1 MALTNITTDES
12 ALLALKSRLAID
24 PSHILSR
31 NWSDSTSVCSW
42 IGVTCGSR
50 HQRVTALDI
59 STMGLAGNLPPDMGN
74 LTFLVSLN
82 LSSNSFHG
90 SLPQELAQLRRLEV
104 IDFRFNDFGGDVP
117 SWFGF
122 LGELQFLN
130 LRNNSFSG
138 FGPTSIANMSKLE
151 MLDLSYNSLQGK
163 IPDEIGNLHNLKRLS
178 LQFNKFDGL
187 IPTTIFN
194 ISSLESLA
202 LTGNSLSGDL
212 QGDLCGS
219 LPRLNELYLSSNE
232 LDGQIPSNIS
242 QCSQLRLLSL
252 SHNKFSGSVPSG
264 IGNLTALEILYL
276 GSNDLTGQ
284 IPEELGDLRNLKE
297 LGMGDNFL
305 KGSIPSTIF
314 NISSLQYINIANCN
328 LTGALPADMCS
339 GSSRL
344 QEVFFHVNELVGEL
358 PERIGE
364 CSALQMWSLSYNN
377 ITGVIPRGVGNLTML
392 QNFYVGYNNLI
403 VLMTLMTAFELR
415 AYNFVGTIPKEIGN
429 LQSLEV
435 LYLGVNNLMGTIP
448 TEIFNI
454 STLQS
459 ISVSMNQLSGQL
471 PSNFGHGLP
480 NIEEL
485 YLNNN
490 NLSGEIPDSISN
502 SSKLTVINFAGNN
515 FTGLV
520 PNSLGELSFLQD
532 MNLGE
537 NSFVSKSSELNFIS
551 SLTNCRHLRKLS
563 LGDNLFSSILPVSV
577 GNLSNSLEYFY
588 GYNCGL
594 YGSIP
599 DEFGNL
605 TNLFLLSLYGN
616 QLTGSIPKALVN
628 LQKLQGLALMRN
640 RISGPIPEN
649 LCGLQNLNGLL
660 LYQNQISGAIPDCIG
675 NLTALRS
682 LYIGNNNLS
691 SGIPPSLWRLND
703 LLQLNLTSNVLVGS
717 LSPDIGNLKTATVL
731 DLSMNQFSG
740 TIPPSVGDMFDLIN
754 LSLAHN
760 KFEGSIPESIGQ
772 LVNLAELDLSHNNL
786 SGNIPRSLERIL
798 YLTYFN
804 VSFNDLSG
812 EIPNGGPFKNFG
824 GEAFVSNGGLCGD
837 PRYGVPPCQN
847 TKVHKSNRRKVI
859 LRVLYAL
866 LGAAALVFFLVL
878 AYIFVRY
885 RSKEIAAAET
895 QKEISSN
902 ATLLRTSYN
911 DLLQATEGFDDSHL
925 LGSGGFSSVYKGTL
939 RNGDTIAIKVFNL
952 QQEGAFKSF
961 HRECEVLRSLRHRN
975 LCKVIGACSNAHFK
989 ALILE
994 YMPKGSLEKWLYSD
1008 DCFLDIMQ
1016 RTSIMID
1023 AACALEYL
1031 HHGYSIPIVHCDLK
1045 PSNVLLNEDMVGHLS
1060 DFGISKLLGEDDS
1073 FVQTTTFATLGYI
1086 APEYG
1091 SEGLVS
1097 IKSDVYSFGIM
1108 LMEVFTRMKPSSE
1121 TFAGDLSLRGWVKS
1135 SIPNAIARIIDPGL
1149 LRSEEK
1155 IVVDKTLECLS
1166 SIMELALKCSMESP
1180 GDRISM
1186 EDVVEALKKIRFKL
1200 LELFP

>member
-1 MALTNITTDES
+1 MMRGDLFPPVLLLTQCLTDFLAMALTNITTDES
-12 ALLALKSRLAID
+12 GLLALKSRLAID

-219 LPRLNELYLSSNE
+219 LPRLIELYLSSNE

-403 VLMTLMTAFELR
+403 
-415 AYNFVGTIPKEIGN
+415 GTIPKEIGN
-429 LQSLEV
+429 LQSLQV
-435 LYLGVNNLMGTIP
+435 LYLGVNNLRGSIP

-459 ISVSMNQLSGQL
+459 ITVLMNQLSGQL

-480 NIEEL
+480 NIEEI
-485 YLNNN
+485 YLNDN
-490 NLSGEIPDSISN
+490 NLSGEIPDSIAN
-502 SSKLTVINFAGNN
+502 SSKLTIISFSGNN

-532 MNLGE
+532 IYLGE
-537 NSFVSKSSELNFIS
+537 NSFVSKSSELSFIR
-551 SLTNCRHLRKLS
+551 SLTNCRHLRRLS
-563 LGDNLFSSILPVSV
+563 LGDNLFNSILPVSV

-616 QLTGSIPKALVN
+616 QLTGSIPKTLVN

-640 RISGPIPEN
+640 RISGPIPED

-660 LYQNQISGAIPDCIG
+660 LHQNQISGAIPDCIG

-691 SGIPPSLWRLND
+691 SVSPSLWRLND

-740 TIPPSVGDMFDLIN
+740 TIPPSVGDMHDLIN

-786 SGNIPRSLERIL
+786 SGNIPR
-798 YLTYFN
+798 
-804 VSFNDLSG
+804 
-812 EIPNGGPFKNFG
+812 
-824 GEAFVSNGGLCGD
+824 
-837 PRYGVPPCQN
+837 YGVPPCQN

-859 LRVLYAL
+859 LRVVYAL

-878 AYIFVRY
+878 ACVFVRY
-885 RSKEIAAAET
+885 RRKEIAAAET
-895 QKEISSN
+895 QSEISSN

-911 DLLQATEGFDDSHL
+911 DLLRATEGFNDSHL

-939 RNGDTIAIKVFNL
+939 RDGDTVAIKVFNL

-961 HRECEVLRSLRHRN
+961 NRECEVLRSLRHRN
-975 LCKVIGACSNAHFK
+975 LCKVIGACSNTHFK

-994 YMPKGSLEKWLYSD
+994 YMPKGSLEKWIYSD
-1008 DCFLDIMQ
+1008 DRFLDIIQ

-1121 TFAGDLSLRGWVKS
+1121 TLAGNLSLRGWVKS

-1200 LELFP
+1200 LELFPYIKKGSV

>member
-1 MALTNITTDES
+1 MMRGELFPLALLLTQCATAFLAMALTNITTDES

-59 STMGLAGNLPPDMGN
+59 STMGLTGNLPPDMGN
-74 LTFLVSLN
+74 LTFLV
-82 LSSNSFHG
+82 
-90 SLPQELAQLRRLEV
+90 
-104 IDFRFNDFGGDVP
+104 FNDFRGDVP

-122 LGELQFLN
+122 LAQLQFLS

-138 FGPTSIANMSKLE
+138 FEPTSIANMSKLQT
-151 MLDLSYNSLQGK
+151 LDLSYNSLQGK
-163 IPDEIGNLHNLKRLS
+163 LPDVIGNLHNLKMLS
-178 LQFNKFDGL
+178 LQYNTFDGL
-187 IPTTIFN
+187 IPATIFN

-212 QGDLCGS
+212 PGDLCRS
-219 LPRLNELYLSSNE
+219 LPRLNELYLSTNE

-242 QCSQLRLLSL
+242 QCSQLVLLSL

-276 GSNDLTGQ
+276 GSNELTGQ
-284 IPEELGDLRNLKE
+284 IPEELGMLRNLKE

-305 KGSIPSTIF
+305 IGSIPSTIF
-314 NISSLQYINIANCN
+314 NISSLQYVNIANCN

-339 GSSRL
+339 GSSAL

-358 PERIGE
+358 PETIGE
-364 CSALQMWSLSYNN
+364 CAALQMWSLSYNN
-377 ITGVIPRGVGNLTML
+377 ITGVIPRGVGNLTTL

-403 VLMTLMTAFELR
+403 
-415 AYNFVGTIPKEIGN
+415 GTIPEEIGN

-435 LYLGVNNLMGTIP
+435 LYLGVNNLRGSIP

-454 STLQS
+454 STLQM
-459 ISVSMNQLSGQL
+459 ISVSVNQLSGQL

-480 NIEEL
+480 NTEEI

-490 NLSGEIPDSISN
+490 FLSGEIPDSISN
-502 SSKLTVINFAGNN
+502 SSKLTVINFTGNN
-515 FTGLV
+515 FTGQV
-520 PNSLGELSFLQD
+520 PNSLAELSFLQD
-532 MNLGE
+532 IYLGE
-537 NSFVSKSSELNFIS
+537 NSFVSKSSELNFIP
-551 SLTNCRHLRKLS
+551 SLTNCRHLRKLGF
-563 LGDNLFSSILPVSV
+563 GDNLFNSILPVSV

-588 GYNCGL
+588 VDRINTE
-594 YGSIP
+594 
-599 DEFGNL
+599 D
-605 TNLFLLSLYGN
+605 
-616 QLTGSIPKALVN
+616 TGESAKAS
-628 LQKLQGLALMRN
+628 
-640 RISGPIPEN
+640 RISSYAKQDKRTYSRGSLWITKFEWTTASP
-649 LCGLQNLNGLL
+649 
-660 LYQNQISGAIPDCIG
+660 QISGAIPDCIG

-682 LYIGNNNLS
+682 LYIGNLS

-717 LSPDIGNLKTATVL
+717 LPPDIGNLKAATIL

-740 TIPPSVGDMFDLIN
+740 IIPPSVGDMHDLIN

-760 KFEGSIPESIGQ
+760 KFEGSIPKSIGQ

-786 SGNIPRSLERIL
+786 SGNIPRSLEGIL

-812 EIPNGGPFKNFG
+812 EIPTGGPFRDFVAQ
-824 GEAFVSNGGLCGD
+824 AFVSNGGLCGD
-837 PRYGVPPCQN
+837 PRYGVPQCQN

-859 LRVLYAL
+859 LRVVYAL

-878 AYIFVRY
+878 AYVFVRFQ
-885 RSKEIAAAET
+885 RKEVAAAES
-895 QKEISSN
+895 QNEQSSN
-902 ATLLRTSYN
+902 ATLVRATYN
-911 DLLQATEGFDDSHL
+911 DLLQATEGFNNSHL
-925 LGSGGFSSVYKGTL
+925 LGTGGFSSVYKGTL
-939 RNGDTIAIKVFNL
+939 GNGDTVAIKVFNL

-961 HRECEVLRSLRHRN
+961 DRECEVLRSLRHRN
-975 LCKVIGACSNAHFK
+975 LCKVIGACSNERFK

-994 YMPKGSLEKWLYSD
+994 YMPKGSLDMWLYSD
-1008 DCFLDIMQ
+1008 ERFLDIMQ

-1045 PSNVLLNEDMVGHLS
+1045 PSNVLLNEDMVGYLS

-1108 LMEVFTRMKPSSE
+1108 LMEVFTRMKPSNE

-1135 SIPNAIARIIDPGL
+1135 SMPNAIERIIDPGL

-1155 IVVDKTLECLS
+1155 NVVDETLECLS

-1180 GDRISM
+1180 GERISM
-1186 EDVVEALKKIRFKL
+1186 EDVVVALMKIRFKL

>member
-1 MALTNITTDES
+1 MMRGDLFLLVFLLTKCVTAFLAMALINITTDES
-12 ALLALKSRLAID
+12 ALLALKSRLTTD

-59 STMGLAGNLPPDMGN
+59 STMGLTGNLPPDMGN

-104 IDFRFNDFGGDVP
+104 IDFRFNDFTGDVP

-122 LGELQFLN
+122 LAQLQFLS

-138 FGPTSIANMSKLE
+138 FGPTSIANMSNLGT
-151 MLDLSYNSLQGK
+151 LDLSYNSLQGK
-163 IPDEIGNLHNLKRLS
+163 LPDEIGNLHNLKKLS

-187 IPTTIFN
+187 IPMTIFN

-202 LTGNSLSGDL
+202 LTGNSFSGDL
-212 QGDLCGS
+212 PGDLCRS
-219 LPRLNELYLSSNE
+219 LPRLSELYLSSNE

-242 QCSQLRLLSL
+242 QCSQLHLLSL

-276 GSNDLTGQ
+276 GSNKLTARPTGQ
-284 IPEELGDLRNLKE
+284 IPEELGNLQNLKE

-305 KGSIPSTIF
+305 IGSIPSTIF
-314 NISSLQYINIANCN
+314 NISSLQYVNIANCN
-328 LTGALPADMCS
+328 LTGTLPADMCS
-339 GSSRL
+339 VSSRL
-344 QEVFFHVNELVGEL
+344 QRVFFHVNELVGEL

-392 QNFYVGYNNLI
+392 QYFYVGYNNLI
-403 VLMTLMTAFELR
+403 
-415 AYNFVGTIPKEIGN
+415 GTIPKEIGD
-429 LQSLEV
+429 LPSLEV
-435 LYLGVNNLMGTIP
+435 LYLGVNNLRGSIP

-454 STLQS
+454 STLQM

-480 NIEEL
+480 NIEEIF
-485 YLNNN
+485 LNNN

-502 SSKLTVINFAGNN
+502 SSKLTIINFAGNN

-532 MNLGE
+532 IYLAE
-537 NSFVSKSSELNFIS
+537 NSFVSKSSELNLIT
-551 SLTNCRHLRKLS
+551 SLTNCRHLTKLG
-563 LGDNLFSSILPVSV
+563 LGDNLFNSILPLSV
-577 GNLSNSLEYFY
+577 GNLSHSLEYFY

-605 TNLFLLSLYGN
+605 TNLLLLSLFGN
-616 QLTGSIPKALVN
+616 QLTGSIPKTLVN

-660 LYQNQISGAIPDCIG
+660 LHQNQISGAIPDCIG
-675 NLTALRS
+675 NLTTLRS
-682 LYIGNNNLS
+682 LYIGNNNLN

-717 LSPDIGNLKTATVL
+717 LPPDIGNLKAATIL

-740 TIPPSVGDMFDLIN
+740 IIPPSVGDLRDLIN

-772 LVNLAELDLSHNNL
+772 LVNLAELDLSDNNL
-786 SGNIPRSLERIL
+786 SGNIPR
-798 YLTYFN
+798 
-804 VSFNDLSG
+804 
-812 EIPNGGPFKNFG
+812 
-824 GEAFVSNGGLCGD
+824 
-837 PRYGVPPCQN
+837 YGVPPCQH

-859 LRVLYAL
+859 LRVVYAL
-866 LGAAALVFFLVL
+866 LGAVALVFFLVL
-878 AYIFVRY
+878 AYVFVRY
-885 RSKEIAAAET
+885 RRKEVAAAGPKNEL
-895 QKEISSN
+895 SSN
-902 ATLLRTSYN
+902 ATLVWATYN
-911 DLLQATEGFDDSHL
+911 DLLQATEAFNNSHL
-925 LGSGGFSSVYKGTL
+925 LGTGGFSSVYKGTL
-939 RNGDTIAIKVFNL
+939 QNGDTVAIKVFNL

-961 HRECEVLRSLRHRN
+961 DRECEVLRSLRHRN
-975 LCKVIGACSNAHFK
+975 LCKVIGACSNEHFK

-1008 DCFLDIMQ
+1008 DRFLDIMQ

-1031 HHGYSIPIVHCDLK
+1031 HHGYSIPIVHCDVK
-1045 PSNVLLNEDMVGHLS
+1045 PSNVVLNEDMVGHLS
-1060 DFGISKLLGEDDS
+1060 DFGISKLLGEEDS

-1108 LMEVFTRMKPSSE
+1108 LMEVFTRMKPSNE

-1135 SIPNAIARIIDPGL
+1135 SMPNAIARIIDPVL

-1155 IVVDKTLECLS
+1155 NVDDESLECLS
-1166 SIMELALKCSMESP
+1166 SIMELGLKCSMESP
-1180 GDRISM
+1180 GERISM
-1186 EDVVEALKKIRFKL
+1186 EDVVVALKKIRFKL

>member
-1 MALTNITTDES
+1 MALTNITTDET

-42 IGVTCGSR
+42 IGVMCGAR

-151 MLDLSYNSLQGK
+151 MLDLSYNPLQGK

-212 QGDLCGS
+212 QGDLCRS

-276 GSNDLTGQ
+276 GSNDLT
-284 IPEELGDLRNLKE
+284 
-297 LGMGDNFL
+297 
-305 KGSIPSTIF
+305 
-314 NISSLQYINIANCN
+314 
-328 LTGALPADMCS
+328 
-339 GSSRL
+339 
-344 QEVFFHVNELVGEL
+344 
-358 PERIGE
+358 
-364 CSALQMWSLSYNN
+364 
-377 ITGVIPRGVGNLTML
+377 
-392 QNFYVGYNNLI
+392 
-403 VLMTLMTAFELR
+403 
-415 AYNFVGTIPKEIGN
+415 GTIPKEIGN

-532 MNLGE
+532 IYLGE
-537 NSFVSKSSELNFIS
+537 NSFVSKSLELNFIP
-551 SLTNCRHLRKLS
+551 SLANCRHLRRLF
-563 LGDNLFSSILPVSV
+563 LGDNLFNSILPVSV
-577 GNLSNSLEYFY
+577 GNLSNTLENFY

-605 TNLFLLSLYGN
+605 TNLFLLSLFDN
-616 QLTGSIPKALVN
+616 QLTGSIPKTLVN

-640 RISGPIPEN
+640 KISGPIPEN

-660 LYQNQISGAIPDCIG
+660 LHQNQISGAIPDCIG
-675 NLTALRS
+675 NLTALRT

-717 LSPDIGNLKTATVL
+717 LPPDIGNLKTATVL

-740 TIPPSVGDMFDLIN
+740 TIPPSLGDIHDLIN

-772 LVNLAELDLSHNNL
+772 LVNIAELDLSHNNL

-837 PRYGVPPCQN
+837 PRYGVPPCPN

-859 LRVLYAL
+859 LRVVYAL

-878 AYIFVRY
+878 ACIFVRY
-885 RSKEIAAAET
+885 RRKEIAAAET
-895 QKEISSN
+895 QSEISSN

-911 DLLQATEGFDDSHL
+911 DLLRATEGFNDSHL

-939 RNGDTIAIKVFNL
+939 RDGDTVAIKVFNL

-961 HRECEVLRSLRHRN
+961 NRECEVLRSLRHRN
-975 LCKVIGACSNAHFK
+975 LCKVIGACSTTHFK

-994 YMPKGSLEKWLYSD
+994 YMPKGSLEKWIYSD
-1008 DCFLDIMQ
+1008 DRFLDIIQ

-1200 LELFP
+1200 LELFPYIKKGSV

>member
-1 MALTNITTDES
+1 MMRGELFHRVLLLTQCVTAFLAMGSTNITTDES
-12 ALLALKSRLAID
+12 ALLALKSRLPID

-59 STMGLAGNLPPDMGN
+59 STMGLTGNLPPDMGN

-104 IDFRFNDFGGDVP
+104 IDFRFNDFTGDVP

-122 LGELQFLN
+122 LAQLQFLS

-138 FGPTSIANMSKLE
+138 FGPTSISNMSKLE
-151 MLDLSYNSLQGK
+151 TLDLSYNSLQGK
-163 IPDEIGNLHNLKRLS
+163 LPDEIGNLHNLKKLS
-178 LQFNKFDGL
+178 LQFNKFEGL
-187 IPTTIFN
+187 IPITIFN

-212 QGDLCGS
+212 PGDLCRS
-219 LPRLNELYLSSNE
+219 LPRLNELYLSENE

-252 SHNKFSGSVPSG
+252 SHNKFSSSVPSG

-276 GSNDLTGQ
+276 GFNELTG
-284 IPEELGDLRNLKE
+284 N
-297 LGMGDNFL
+297 
-305 KGSIPSTIF
+305 
-314 NISSLQYINIANCN
+314 
-328 LTGALPADMCS
+328 
-339 GSSRL
+339 
-344 QEVFFHVNELVGEL
+344 
-358 PERIGE
+358 
-364 CSALQMWSLSYNN
+364 
-377 ITGVIPRGVGNLTML
+377 
-392 QNFYVGYNNLI
+392 
-403 VLMTLMTAFELR
+403 
-415 AYNFVGTIPKEIGN
+415 IPKEIGN
-429 LQSLEV
+429 LQSLEI
-435 LYLGVNNLMGTIP
+435 LFLGFNNLRGSIP
-448 TEIFNI
+448 AEIFNI
-454 STLQS
+454 SSLRV
-459 ISVSMNQLSGQL
+459 ISVATNQLSGQL

-480 NIEEL
+480 NIEEI
-485 YLNNN
+485 YLNEN
-490 NLSGEIPDSISN
+490 NLSGEIPDSVSN
-502 SSKLTVINFAGNN
+502 SSKLTIITFANNN

-520 PNSLGELSFLQD
+520 PNSLGELSFLQGIY
-532 MNLGE
+532 LGG
-537 NSFVSKSSELNFIS
+537 NSFVSKSSELNFIL
-551 SLTNCRHLRKLS
+551 SLTKCRHLRKLD
-563 LGDNLFSSILPVSV
+563 LGDNLFNSILPVSV

-605 TNLFLLSLYGN
+605 TNLFLLSLYDN
-616 QLTGSIPKALVN
+616 QLTGSIPKTLVN

-640 RISGPIPEN
+640 RISGPIPDT
-649 LCGLQNLNGLL
+649 LCGLPNLNGLL
-660 LYQNQISGAIPDCIG
+660 LHQNQISGAIPDCIG

-682 LYIGNNNLS
+682 LYIGNNNLN

-717 LSPDIGNLKTATVL
+717 LPPDIRNLKAATMI

-740 TIPPSVGDMFDLIN
+740 IIPPSVGDMHGLIN

-772 LVNLAELDLSHNNL
+772 LVNLAELDLSDNNL
-786 SGNIPRSLERIL
+786 SGNIPRSLEGIL

-812 EIPNGGPFKNFG
+812 EIPNGGPFKKFG
-824 GEAFVSNGGLCGD
+824 GQAFVSNRGICGD
-837 PRYGVPPCQN
+837 TRYGVPPCQH

-859 LRVLYAL
+859 LRVVYAL

-878 AYIFVRY
+878 AYVFVRY
-885 RSKEIAAAET
+885 RRKEVGAAKT
-895 QKEISSN
+895 QNELSFN
-902 ATLLRTSYN
+902 ATLLRASYN
-911 DLLQATEGFDDSHL
+911 DLLQATEGFNNSHL
-925 LGSGGFSSVYKGTL
+925 LGTGGFSSVYKGTL
-939 RNGDTIAIKVFNL
+939 RNRDTVAIKVFNS
-952 QQEGAFKSF
+952 QQEGTFKSF
-961 HRECEVLRSLRHRN
+961 DRECEVLRSLRHRN
-975 LCKVIGACSNAHFK
+975 LCKVIGACSNEHFK

-1008 DCFLDIMQ
+1008 GRFLDIMQ

-1045 PSNVLLNEDMVGHLS
+1045 PSNVLLNEDMVGYLS

-1073 FVQTTTFATLGYI
+1073 FMQTTTFATLGYI

-1135 SIPNAIARIIDPGL
+1135 SMPNAIARIIDPGL

-1155 IVVDKTLECLS
+1155 NVVDETLECLS

-1180 GDRISM
+1180 GERISM
-1186 EDVVEALKKIRFKL
+1186 KDVVVALKKIRFKL

>member
-1 MALTNITTDES
+1 MAFLAMAVTNITTDES

-59 STMGLAGNLPPDMGN
+59 SRMGLTGNLPPHMGN

-82 LSSNSFHG
+82 LSGNSFHG

-104 IDFRFNDFGGDVP
+104 IDFRFNDFTGDVP
-117 SWFGF
+117 SWIGF
-122 LGELQFLN
+122 LAELQFLS

-151 MLDLSYNSLQGK
+151 MLDLSYNPLQGK
-163 IPDEIGNLHNLKRLS
+163 IPDEIGTLHNLKTLT

-187 IPTTIFN
+187 IPMAIFN

-212 QGDLCGS
+212 PGDLCRS

-232 LDGQIPSNIS
+232 LAGQIPSNIS

-252 SHNKFSGSVPSG
+252 SFNKFSGLVPSG

-276 GSNDLTGQ
+276 GSNELTGQ
-284 IPEELGDLRNLKE
+284 TRRAGQPLELEGVRHGE
-297 LGMGDNFL
+297 ITFL
-305 KGSIPSTIF
+305 VGSIPSTIF
-314 NISSLQYINIANCN
+314 NISTLEYVNIANCN

-344 QEVFFHVNELVGEL
+344 QKVFFHVNELVGEL
-358 PERIGE
+358 QKQLANAQHFR
-364 CSALQMWSLSYNN
+364 
-377 ITGVIPRGVGNLTML
+377 
-392 QNFYVGYNNLI
+392 
-403 VLMTLMTAFELR
+403 
-415 AYNFVGTIPKEIGN
+415 
-429 LQSLEV
+429 
-435 LYLGVNNLMGTIP
+435 
-448 TEIFNI
+448 
-454 STLQS
+454 
-459 ISVSMNQLSGQL
+459 NQLSGQL

-480 NIEEL
+480 NIEVIHL
-485 YLNNN
+485 YDN
-490 NLSGEIPDSISN
+490 NLSGEIPDSVSN
-502 SSKLTVINFAGNN
+502 CSMLTIIDFSGNN
-515 FTGLV
+515 FTGRV
-520 PNSLGELSFLQD
+520 P
-532 MNLGE
+532 NLGE
-537 NSFVSKSSELNFIS
+537 NSFVSKSSELNFIP
-551 SLTNCRHLRKLS
+551 SLTNCRHLRKLTFA
-563 LGDNLFSSILPVSV
+563 DNLFNSILPVSV

-605 TNLFLLSLYGN
+605 TNLLLLSLYGN
-616 QLTGSIPKALVN
+616 QLTGSIPKTLVN

-640 RISGPIPEN
+640 RISGPIPED

-660 LYQNQISGAIPDCIG
+660 LHQNQISGAIPDCMA

-682 LYIGNNNLS
+682 LYIGNNNLD
-691 SGIPPSLWRLND
+691 SGIPPSLWQLND

-717 LSPDIGNLKTATVL
+717 LPPDIGNLKAATIL

-740 TIPPSVGDMFDLIN
+740 IIPSSVGYMRDLIN

-760 KFEGSIPESIGQ
+760 RFEGSIPESIGQ

-804 VSFNDLSG
+804 VLFNDLSG
-812 EIPNGGPFKNFG
+812 EIPTGGPFRNFG
-824 GEAFVSNGGLCGD
+824 AQAFMSNGGLCGD
-837 PRYGVPPCQN
+837 PIY
-847 TKVHKSNRRKVI
+847 
-859 LRVLYAL
+859 
-866 LGAAALVFFLVL
+866 ALVFFLVL
-878 AYIFVRY
+878 AYVFVRF
-885 RSKEIAAAET
+885 RRKEVAAAES
-895 QKEISSN
+895 QNELSSN
-902 ATLLRTSYN
+902 ATLVRATYN
-911 DLLQATEGFDDSHL
+911 DLLQATEGFNDSHL
-925 LGSGGFSSVYKGTL
+925 LGTGGFSSVYKGTL
-939 RNGDTIAIKVFNL
+939 GNGDTVAIKVFNL

-961 HRECEVLRSLRHRN
+961 DRECEVLRSLRHRN
-975 LCKVIGACSNAHFK
+975 LCKVISACSNERFK

-994 YMPKGSLEKWLYSD
+994 YMPKGSLDMWLYSD

-1045 PSNVLLNEDMVGHLS
+1045 PSNVLLNEDMVGYLS

-1073 FVQTTTFATLGYI
+1073 FVQTTTFATLGYV

-1097 IKSDVYSFGIM
+1097 IKSEVYSFGIM
-1108 LMEVFTRMKPSSE
+1108 LMEIFTRMKPSNE
-1121 TFAGDLSLRGWVKS
+1121 MFAGDLSLRGWVKS
-1135 SIPNAIARIIDPGL
+1135 SMPNAIAHIIDPGL

-1155 IVVDKTLECLS
+1155 NIVDEKLECLS

-1180 GDRISM
+1180 GERISM
-1186 EDVVEALKKIRFKL
+1186 EDVVVVLKKIRFKL
-1200 LELFP
+1200 FELGKFLPRSYLAEPNQL

>member
-1 MALTNITTDES
+1 MAVTNITTDES

-59 STMGLAGNLPPDMGN
+59 STMGLTGNLPPDMGN

-104 IDFRFNDFGGDVP
+104 IDFRFNDFTGDVP

-122 LGELQFLN
+122 LAQLQFLN
-130 LRNNSFSG
+130 LRNNTFSG

-151 MLDLSYNSLQGK
+151 TLDLSYNSIQGK
-163 IPDEIGNLHNLKRLS
+163 LPDEIGNLHNLKKLS

-194 ISSLESLA
+194 ISSLEALA

-212 QGDLCGS
+212 PGDLCRN
-219 LPRLNELYLSSNE
+219 LPRLNELYLSANE

-276 GSNDLTGQ
+276 GSNELTDQ
-284 IPEELGDLRNLKE
+284 IPEELGNLWNLKE

-305 KGSIPSTIF
+305 IGSIPSTIF
-314 NISSLQYINIANCN
+314 NISSLQYVNIANCN

-344 QEVFFHVNELVGEL
+344 QRVFFHVN
-358 PERIGE
+358 
-364 CSALQMWSLSYNN
+364 AHN
-377 ITGVIPRGVGNLTML
+377 
-392 QNFYVGYNNLI
+392 
-403 VLMTLMTAFELR
+403 
-415 AYNFVGTIPKEIGN
+415 PKEIGN

-435 LYLGVNNLMGTIP
+435 LYLGVNNLRGSIP

-454 STLQS
+454 STLQM

-480 NIEEL
+480 NIEEIF
-485 YLNNN
+485 LNDN
-490 NLSGEIPDSISN
+490 NLSGEIPDSVSN
-502 SSKLTVINFAGNN
+502 SSKLTIINFAGNN

-520 PNSLGELSFLQD
+520 PNSLGELSFLQGIY
-532 MNLGE
+532 LGG
-537 NSFVSKSSELNFIS
+537 NSFVSKSSELNFIL
-551 SLTNCRHLRKLS
+551 SLTKCRHLRKLD
-563 LGDNLFSSILPVSV
+563 LADNLFNSILPVSV

-616 QLTGSIPKALVN
+616 QLTGSIPKTLVN
-628 LQKLQGLALMRN
+628 LHKLQGLALMRN
-640 RISGPIPEN
+640 GITGPIPDS
-649 LCGLQNLNGLL
+649 LCGLPNLNGLL
-660 LYQNQISGAIPDCIG
+660 LHQNQISGAIPDCIG

-682 LYIGNNNLS
+682 LYIGHNNLN

-717 LSPDIGNLKTATVL
+717 LPPDIGNLKAATIL

-740 TIPPSVGDMFDLIN
+740 IIPPSVGDMRDLIN

-772 LVNLAELDLSHNNL
+772 LVNLAELDLAHNNL
-786 SGNIPRSLERIL
+786 SGNIP
-798 YLTYFN
+798 
-804 VSFNDLSG
+804 SG
-812 EIPNGGPFKNFG
+812 EIPTGGPFKNFG
-824 GEAFVSNGGLCGD
+824 AQAFLSNGGLCGD

-859 LRVLYAL
+859 LRVVYAL

-878 AYIFVRY
+878 AYVFVRHQ
-885 RSKEIAAAET
+885 RKEVAAAGIQNEL
-895 QKEISSN
+895 SSN
-902 ATLLRTSYN
+902 ATLLRATYN
-911 DLLQATEGFDDSHL
+911 DLLQATEGFNNSHL
-925 LGSGGFSSVYKGTL
+925 LGAGGFSSVYKGTL
-939 RNGDTIAIKVFNL
+939 QNGDTVAIKVFNL

-961 HRECEVLRSLRHRN
+961 DRECEVLRSLRHRN
-975 LCKVIGACSNAHFK
+975 LCKVIGACANEHFK
-989 ALILE
+989 AVILE
-994 YMPKGSLEKWLYSD
+994 YMPKGSLEEWLHSD
-1008 DCFLDIMQ
+1008 DHFLDIMQ

-1060 DFGISKLLGEDDS
+1060 DFGISKLLGEDHS

-1097 IKSDVYSFGIM
+1097 IKSDVYNFGIM
-1108 LMEVFTRMKPSSE
+1108 LMEVFTRMKPNNE

-1135 SIPNAIARIIDPGL
+1135 SMPNAIARIIDPGL
-1149 LRSEEK
+1149 LRSEGK
-1155 IVVDKTLECLS
+1155 NVDDETLECLS

-1180 GDRISM
+1180 GERISM
-1186 EDVVEALKKIRFKL
+1186 EDVVVALKKIRFKL